1 MVDTIDDGGAAA
13 TTDLAQRSAIAD
25 QGARRFFRRIEA
37 SAVGD
42 GLRMNLSTRLA
53 YGFGAAA
60 YGAKLQL
67 FGLLLLFYNQL
78 MGVPAAT
85 VSFVLAVSVVIDAV
99 WDPIVGQLSDTTRS
113 RLGRRHPYLYA
124 VAIPLAV
131 AFALLWRPP
140 ANSSQAELVAWL
152 AVFAIASRLLVS
164 VHEIPSTAL
173 LPELARGYNAR
184 TSLLGYRYFF
194 GTVGAAISTV
204 LGFGIFLRSTPDQ
217 PFGQLNRAGYAPFGA
232 TIAIVMLIAIL
243 ISALG
248 THRYIPQLHS
258 PPARRRGI
266 LAALRAGRQ
275 TLSNRN
281 FAAIAASGLLHGIN
295 LGTHAGLAVYFTTFF
310 WKLPSEKLLWL
321 ALAPLPANAIAAFL
335 APLAAKRW
343 GKKHACVGLFLIAIA
358 VGHLPLIAALLSL
371 MPAPGTTAQFTILL
385 VDRFVVAALATSGFI
400 VVTSMFA
407 DIVEDAE
414 LRTGQR
420 SEGLLIAA
428 DTFIQKVSAGMA
440 ILVPGLLLTL
450 VGFPQNASPGS
461 LDPNVMMRLAYI
473 SLPFW
478 FAIGLAST
486 VMLLFYRLDR
496 ATHEAN
502 LAKLAGERQRA

>member
-1 MVDTIDDGGAAA
+1 MVETIDDGGVAA
-13 TTDLAQRSAIAD
+13 TTGSPRSGTSAD
-25 QGARRFFRRIEA
+25 QSARRFFHRIEA
-37 SAVGD
+37 SAAGE
-42 GLRMNLSTRLA
+42 GLRLNLPTRLA

-78 MGVPAAT
+78 MGLPAAT

-99 WDPIVGQLSDTTRS
+99 WDPIVGQLSDNTRS

-124 VAIPLAV
+124 VAIPLAI

-140 ANSSQAELVAWL
+140 AGSSQPELMVWL

-184 TSLLGYRYFF
+184 TALLGYRYFF
-194 GTVGAAISTV
+194 GTVGAAISIV

-258 PPARRRGI
+258 PPARRRGF
-266 LAALRAGRQ
+266 LASLRAARE

-321 ALAPLPANAIAAFL
+321 ALAPLPANAIAAIL

-343 GKKHACVGLFLIAIA
+343 GKKHACVGLFLTAIAI
-358 VGHLPLIAALLSL
+358 GHLPLIAALLSL
-371 MPAPGTTAQFTILL
+371 MPAPGTTAQFAILL

-440 ILVPGLLLTL
+440 ILVPGMLLTL
-450 VGFPQNASPGS
+450 VGFPQNANPAS
-461 LDPNVMMRLAYI
+461 LDPNVMIHLAFI

-486 VMLLFYRLDR
+486 IVLLFYRIDR